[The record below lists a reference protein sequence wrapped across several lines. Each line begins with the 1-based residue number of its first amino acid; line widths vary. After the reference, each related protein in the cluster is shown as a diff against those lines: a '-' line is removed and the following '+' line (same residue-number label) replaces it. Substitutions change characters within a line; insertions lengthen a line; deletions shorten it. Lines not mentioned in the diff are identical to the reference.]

1 VANGPEARRGRENG
15 RKTRQRLI
23 ASAIALWSER
33 GLLGVTVSAVAER
46 SGTARRTVYHHFPTH
61 EALVAATAE
70 SIDVE
75 LANLAGGAVEPGAD
89 SYKLVPTLAAQN
101 PELIRSVL
109 TRLLVDDPPKNSIYM
124 SGVRYFSEQAREHLQ
139 EGVPPEHAAAI
150 AIAMWFAATLVVSTK
165 PTPEERQ
172 REAGR
177 FARTF
182 EQLLLGGI
190 LSQPL
195 P

>member
-1 VANGPEARRGRENG
+1 MASEPEARRSRENG

-23 ASAIALWSER
+23 ASAIALLSES

-46 SGTARRTVYHHFPTH
+46 SGITRRTVYHHFPTH
-61 EALVAATAE
+61 EALVAATME

-75 LANLAGGAVEPGAD
+75 LAKLAGGEVGPGSN
-89 SYKLVPTLAAQN
+89 SYNLVPSLAAEN

-109 TRLLVDDPPKNSIYM
+109 SRLLMDDPLKNSIFVN
-124 SGVRYFSEQAREHLQ
+124 GVRYFGERAHEYLK

-150 AIAMWFAATLVVSTK
+150 TIAMWFAANLIVSTK
-165 PTPEERQ
+165 ATPAERR
-172 REAGR
+172 REAER

-182 EQLLLGGI
+182 EQLLIEGI